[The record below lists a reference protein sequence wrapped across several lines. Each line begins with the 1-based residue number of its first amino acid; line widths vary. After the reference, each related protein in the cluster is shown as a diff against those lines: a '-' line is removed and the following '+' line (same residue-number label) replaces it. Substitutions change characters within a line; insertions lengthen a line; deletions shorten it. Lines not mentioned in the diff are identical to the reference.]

1 MKLVK
6 HISFI
11 ALAALLLTGC
21 NDKSKDGNIETPE
34 GTATDSTMTDSTM
47 VKGTAA
53 NLETASF
60 KIDGMTC
67 PMGCAATIEKK
78 LAGMEGVENAKVD
91 FEKKTATVKF
101 DPAKQTAEKL
111 VTTVEK
117 IADGAYKVS
126 DVKSS
131 GDKAYFDPQQEPA
144 KKKAVK
150 KSKAVTTTAT
160 TKETHKCCSAG
171 AKAKEGKSC
180 CAADGK
186 KAEPAKGGS
195 L

>member
-1 MKLVK
+1 MKLAK
-6 HISFI
+6 QLSFL
-11 ALAALLLTGC
+11 ALAAILLTGC
-21 NDKSKDGNIETPE
+21 KDKSKDGNIETPE
-34 GTATDSTMTDSTM
+34 GTATDTTMTDSTM

-78 LAGMEGVENAKVD
+78 LADMDGVEDAKVD
-91 FEKKTATVKF
+91 YDKKTATVKF
-101 DPAKQTAEKL
+101 DPSKQTAEKL
-111 VTTVEK
+111 VNTVEK
-117 IADGAYKVS
+117 IADGAYKTS

-131 GDKAYFDPQQEPA
+131 GDKAYFDGHQEPV
-144 KKKAVK
+144 KKKSTAK
-150 KSKAVTTTAT
+150 KSKTT
-160 TKETHKCCSAG
+160 TKETHKCCSAD
-171 AKAKEGKSC
+171 AKPKDGKAC
-180 CAADGK
+180 CASDAK

>member
-1 MKLVK
+1 MKLAK
-6 HISFI
+6 QISFL
-11 ALAALLLTGC
+11 ALAAIMLTGC
-21 NDKSKDGNIETPE
+21 QDKSKDGTIED
-34 GTATDSTMTDSTM
+34 GTVKDSTMTDSTM
-47 VKGTAA
+47 TKSTAA

-60 KIDGMTC
+60 KIEGMTC

-78 LAGMEGVENAKVD
+78 LAGMDGVENAKVD
-91 FEKKTATVKF
+91 YEKKTAKVSF
-101 DPAKQTAEKL
+101 DASKQTAETL
-111 VTTVEK
+111 VNTVEK

-131 GDKAYFDPQQEPA
+131 GDKAYFNAGQEPA
-144 KKKAVK
+144 KKKKADK
-150 KSKAVTTTAT
+150 KSKDA
-160 TKETHKCCSAG
+160 KKCCAAD
-171 AKAKEGKSC
+171 AKGKDAKGC